1 MPRITRSRAIARL
14 IAKWLDYRLHH
25 SGSVETLPL
34 SKWLTDENIA
44 ATVALDLGAVFDDE
58 IEERH
63 RRHMLLRAWM
73 EDKPQGRLQ

>member
-14 IAKWLDYRLHH
+14 IAKWLDHRLHQP
-25 SGSVETLPL
+25 GSVETLPL
-34 SKWLTDENIA
+34 SKLLTDENIA
-44 ATVALDLGAVFDDE
+44 ATAALDLCAVFDDE